1 MTGSATC
8 PEWCEYGPHSST
20 DDGTVVH
27 EHARLFGE
35 YVSVCV
41 DEEVMSPD
49 GPTLSTSAPYLFVA
63 DDVGRL
69 PLVEAERFAG
79 DLAEAV
85 AALRDLT

>member
-1 MTGSATC
+1 
-8 PEWCEYGPHSST
+8 
-20 DDGTVVH
+20 VVH

-49 GPTLSTSAPYLFVA
+49 GPALSTSAPYLFVA
-63 DDVGRL
+63 DDVGEL
-69 PLVEAERFAG
+69 SLADAERFAG

-85 AALRDLT
+85 ATLRDPT